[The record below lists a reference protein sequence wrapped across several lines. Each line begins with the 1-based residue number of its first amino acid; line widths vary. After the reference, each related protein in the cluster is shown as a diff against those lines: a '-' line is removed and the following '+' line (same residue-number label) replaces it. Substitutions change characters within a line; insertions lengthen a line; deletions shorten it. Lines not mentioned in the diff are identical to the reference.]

1 MYNNNDNWYSPS
13 PNNAGGYGTGSYGP
27 AQRRKRSGA
36 SQKTISKGKYQG
48 KPCVT
53 GWNFRKGQ
61 GLISVFCGPYKKTKR
76 GKSKAGKR
84 YETWI
89 AKLYNKTTHQ
99 QQILPCMFYPDE
111 GKVVIDQMEWV
122 VNPRT
127 NYCGT
132 YVRRKGR

>member
-1 MYNNNDNWYSPS
+1 MSCITTTIIGIHPLQ
-13 PNNAGGYGTGSYGP
+13 NNAGGYGTGSYGP

-99 QQILPCMFYPDE
+99 QQNTTLHVFILTKE
-111 GKVVIDQMEWV
+111 RLLSIRWNGW
-122 VNPRT
+122 
-127 NYCGT
+127 
-132 YVRRKGR
+132 